1 MEVCFVTHL
10 KRQAIRIVSP
20 ERPSLEYGRLQKG
33 SIRLNLDGMSEC
45 RDTPDENIN
54 TDPKSN
60 DSDEFSKMISSVFNF
75 FLIKWLTLIIISRS
89 IFVLLF
95 PFFVFLCDSSGNFGG
110 DGVFGVIHGWE
121 SK

>member
-10 KRQAIRIVSP
+10 KRQAIRIVSR
-20 ERPSLEYGRLQKG
+20 ERPSLEYGRLRKG

-45 RDTPDENIN
+45 RETPDEKIN

-89 IFVLLF
+89 IFVLFF
-95 PFFVFLCDSSGNFGG
+95 PFFDFLCDSSGNFGAA
-110 DGVFGVIHGWE
+110 GVFGVIHGWE